1 MPVRREIDVEATPE
15 EVWEALVDEERRAD
29 WLREPDRAIEVEE
42 AEAPSRLV
50 WWWSDGDDPPTRVE
64 FSIVAVPD
72 GARVVVTET
81 VPMFPLF
88 PLAALAAAASG
99 GVLVAA

>member
-1 MPVRREIDVEATPE
+1 MRSAGPTGCASPSRE
-15 EVWEALVDEERRAD
+15 
-29 WLREPDRAIEVEE
+29 IEVEE
-42 AEAPSRLV
+42 ADAPRRLV
-50 WWWSDGDDPPTRVE
+50 WSWSEGDDPPTRVE

-81 VPMFPLF
+81 VPMFPL
-88 PLAALAAAASG
+88 PALAAGLAG